1 MSPLIKELRK
11 YNTEFGQ
18 RSFYNVQM
26 SIIEIREQL
35 HFVFLFDDITLSK
48 KISQIQNEAIIYK
61 DLLMASVSHELRTPL
76 NGIINLIEHATCESS
91 DEISEKLLF
100 PALNSSKL
108 LLSIISDFLDYSMI
122 NANKLRL
129 VFTQFNL
136 KEACADCV
144 QLIMPQAKMKNI
156 QIKFQFKQFP
166 SEIIKSE
173 PNRLKQVILNLLN
186 NAIRYTNQ
194 SGNIFFS
201 VSPSPNRKKVRFI
214 IKDSGIGISFEEK
227 TRIER
232 IIKEENFLTK
242 VNKNSTGAGLGLK
255 ISSKLINLLNMS
267 PNINEI
273 SLYNGLICQ
282 SEVGKGSIFSFEIYD
297 HGSNDLSS
305 ISESRLFENTYKNYK
320 GGVFIF
326 TKREKELANEENFQR
341 IEEISQESRLGED
354 FGGFE
359 EEKMITSTLHN
370 FDIENEGRNNWQGEK
385 TRTQTTK
392 NMQQVSKKEVYKF
405 FKTNSENNLA
415 NEDNFN
421 ILLSEMSSRIKTKS
435 VMDIIYEKNS
445 EQNHVFPER
454 SKYFQKSLC
463 KIEEKDRE
471 AEKMMSEEIKSSP
484 KSKEFDKG
492 TFLIVDDDF
501 YNIEVLRLFLKS
513 LDYSCDFANNGKEA
527 IEKFDNKISQNSNY
541 LMIFMDFN
549 MPVMDGIEA
558 TKLLTEKIINNS
570 LQNTPIIGI
579 TAYISQE
586 DRNKGMMAGMREV
599 LEKPIKKEELKAVLE
614 RYLEKI
620 SEDIDHFNWII

>member
-11 YNTEFGQ
+11 YNTELGQ
-18 RSFYNVQM
+18 RTFYSVQM

-48 KISQIQNEAIIYK
+48 KISQIQNDAIIYK

-76 NGIINLIEHATCESS
+76 NGIINLIEHATVESS
-91 DEISEKLLF
+91 DEITEKLLF

-129 VFTQFNL
+129 AFSQFNL

-186 NAIRYTNQ
+186 NAIRFTNQ
-194 SGNIFFS
+194 KGNIIFS
-201 VSPSPNRKKVRFI
+201 VSPSPNRKKVRFT
-214 IKDSGIGISFEEK
+214 IKDTGMGISFEEK

-341 IEEISQESRLGED
+341 IEEISQESRLGEE

-359 EEKMITSTLHN
+359 EEKMMASTLQN
-370 FDIENEGRNNWQGEK
+370 FDAENDGRNDNVQMEK
-385 TRTQTTK
+385 MTK

-415 NEDNFN
+415 NKDNFN
-421 ILLSEMSSRIKTKS
+421 TLLSEMSSHVKIKST
-435 VMDIIYEKNS
+435 MDFCEKS
-445 EQNHVFPER
+445 EQNNVF
-454 SKYFQKSLC
+454 SAGTKYFQKSLC
-463 KIEEKDRE
+463 KIEET
-471 AEKMMSEEIKSSP
+471 EKLMSEIKLSPP

-513 LDYSCDFANNGKEA
+513 LHYSCDFANNGKEA
-527 IEKFDNKISQNSNY
+527 IEKFDKKIAQNSNY